1 MILLAR
7 RGKISGRN
15 NAHNNARYTIPARR
29 KRLGMAAC
37 MAILCAASGFA
48 NGTADKAHPTDAI
61 TIYVV
66 RHGQTIFNLMDRVQG
81 ISDGVLTERGIAG
94 AVNMGKGLR
103 DVPFNAVYSSDL
115 KRAIE
120 TARLAM
126 EQNRATKQ
134 WTVTEK
140 PELREVSFG
149 IFEGDPNWMMYAAFA
164 RDLGLAIP
172 DDAKSIG
179 AATAPIAQYYG
190 GDMKKFLEGLADFNK
205 KIDVEYKIAESA
217 AEVYARLKKGVDA
230 IVVENPNGGNVMLV
244 AHGQSIS
251 FLFAAIGVEVS
262 GQLGNSSVT
271 KLVYNYT
278 TKTYSIDG
286 PVGDMSYAEAG
297 AKM

>member
-1 MILLAR
+1 MRNKRIFCGLLVVVSVFLAVPVFA
-7 RGKISGRN
+7 GSQAEN
-15 NAHNNARYTIPARR
+15 TTQ
-29 KRLGMAAC
+29 AAKNSESSTDSTSS
-37 MAILCAASGFA
+37 ADSASSA
-48 NGTADKAHPTDAI
+48 NSV

-81 ISDGVLTERGIAG
+81 ISDGILTEKGIVG

-140 PELREVSFG
+140 KELREVSFG
-149 IFEGDPNWMMYAAFA
+149 IFEGDPNWMMYAALA
-164 RDLGLAIP
+164 KDLGITIP

-179 AATAPIAQYYG
+179 AAVMPIVQYYG
-190 GDMKKFLEGLADFNK
+190 GDTKKFLEGLADFNK
-205 KIDVEYKIAESA
+205 KVDTTYKISEDAS
-217 AEVYARLKKGVDA
+217 EVYARLKKGMNA
-230 IVVENPNGGNVMLV
+230 IVTENPNGGNVMLV

-251 FLFAAIGVEVS
+251 FLLAAVGVEVS
-262 GQLGNSSVT
+262 AQLGNSSVT
-271 KLVYNYT
+271 KLVYDYA
-278 TKTYSIDG
+278 TKTYRIDG

-297 AKM
+297 EKM